1 MLSHHSGTYQYEAC
15 DLDFSSQEEF
25 EEHRIIEHS
34 SDNPTNRE
42 TK

>member
-1 MLSHHSGTYQYEAC
+1 MLSHHSGTYQCKAC

-25 EEHRIIEHS
+25 EEHS